1 MPTTPAIRSCC
12 KDLAKSS
19 PDIEVSQA
27 LDIGF
32 KFIAYNERR
41 PPFDNLAFRQAI
53 SAVIDRK
60 LLAEDA
66 WGGAAEPAN
75 SWISPA
81 LGVWH
86 AKGIVDR
93 VARRQCRGGTEDPE
107 GRRLRAGRQR
117 AALSEGREG
126 DDGAVPLTRLVAD
139 RLGHLLLVLWA
150 VATLTFLLFRL
161 MPGDPTLNFLS
172 PTFTDET
179 RAALLKSFGLD
190 KPLWEQ
196 YLIYLGQ
203 LLRGDFGRSFLQDA
217 PVSDVL
223 WAALPNTV
231 ILTLVSLCIAYA
243 FGIIAG
249 AFLAFRRGALVEATA
264 IPAALATRAA
274 PEFWLGMLV
283 LALFAFQ
290 LGWFPTGGA
299 VSPGGSLG
307 SLGTRLTSA
316 DFWWHLCLPAL
327 TLTLFLQG
335 LPLLLMRATM
345 LEVMNDEF
353 IVMARM
359 KGLSR
364 WSIVMRHAARNA
376 LLPVVTAFALG
387 LGASI
392 GGNVVI
398 ETVFAWPGIGRV
410 LVAGGTGRRLSS
422 SSGRLH
428 HDRLRAG
435 HHEYGGRPRLC
446 MARSQGVGRCA
457 PLTPWFAS
465 CVANRSQRWALRSTP

>member
-1 MPTTPAIRSCC
+1 VR
-12 KDLAKSS
+12 
-19 PDIEVSQA
+19 
-27 LDIGF
+27 
-32 KFIAYNERR
+32 
-41 PPFDNLAFRQAI
+41 
-53 SAVIDRK
+53 
-60 LLAEDA
+60 LL
-66 WGGAAEPAN
+66 
-75 SWISPA
+75 
-81 LGVWH
+81 L
-86 AKGIVDR
+86 
-93 VARRQCRGGTEDPE
+93 
-107 GRRLRAGRQR
+107 
-117 AALSEGREG
+117 
-126 DDGAVPLTRLVAD
+126 D
-139 RLGHLLLVLWA
+139 RLGHLVLVLWA
-150 VATLTFLLFRL
+150 VTTLTFLLFRL

-172 PTFTDET
+172 PSFTDET
-179 RAALLKSFGLD
+179 RIALLHSFGLD
-190 KPLWEQ
+190 KPLWQQ

-203 LLRGDFGRSFLQDA
+203 LARGDFGMSFLQNE
-217 PVSDVL
+217 PVSHIL
-223 WAALPNTV
+223 WAALPNTIV
-231 ILTLVSLCIAYA
+231 LTLVSLCLAYA

-249 AFLAFRRGALVEATA
+249 AFLAFHRGGVAEAVS

-299 VSPGGSLG
+299 VSPGGTLG
-307 SLGTRLTSA
+307 SLGARLLST

-345 LEVMNDEF
+345 LDVLNDEF

-387 LGASI
+387 LGASV

-410 LVAGGTGRRLSS
+410 LVQAVQGADYPVAQGAFIVIAFVLVVMNTVADLAYAWLDPRVSVGARR
-422 SSGRLH
+422 
-428 HDRLRAG
+428 
-435 HHEYGGRPRLC
+435 
-446 MARSQGVGRCA
+446 
-457 PLTPWFAS
+457 
-465 CVANRSQRWALRSTP
+465 

>member
-1 MPTTPAIRSCC
+1 M
-12 KDLAKSS
+12 
-19 PDIEVSQA
+19 
-27 LDIGF
+27 
-32 KFIAYNERR
+32 
-41 PPFDNLAFRQAI
+41 
-53 SAVIDRK
+53 
-60 LLAEDA
+60 
-66 WGGAAEPAN
+66 
-75 SWISPA
+75 
-81 LGVWH
+81 
-86 AKGIVDR
+86 
-93 VARRQCRGGTEDPE
+93 
-107 GRRLRAGRQR
+107 
-117 AALSEGREG
+117 
-126 DDGAVPLTRLVAD
+126 
-139 RLGHLLLVLWA
+139 LWV

-203 LLRGDFGRSFLQDA
+203 LLRGDFGRSFLQQA
-217 PVSDVL
+217 PVADVL
-223 WAALPNTV
+223 LAALPNTV
-231 ILTLVSLCIAYA
+231 ILTLVSLCLAYA

-307 SLGTRLTSA
+307 SLGTRLMSA

-410 LVAGGTGRRLSS
+410 LVQAVQGADYPVAQGAFIMIAFVLVIMNTVADLAYAW
-422 SSGRLH
+422 L
-428 HDRLRAG
+428 D
-435 HHEYGGRPRLC
+435 PRV
-446 MARSQGVGRCA
+446 SVGAHR
-457 PLTPWFAS
+457 
-465 CVANRSQRWALRSTP
+465 